1 MSIDDP
7 QHGKSGQPTLPLV
20 RLNLLLPFVE
30 EMDRLRVNTDTVL
43 GAHGITRSAVL
54 DPDLFVSV
62 NTIHRLL
69 EDAAAA
75 ANDPFFGV
83 HVGESLDFK
92 AWAPLVDAAQRAT
105 SLADFLT
112 RFILAASE
120 EASSARHCLEIEGAY
135 TFFRERRISE
145 PDITPS
151 QNDAFTAAYVLAIL
165 QNAIGQDW
173 DPKEVLLQVCTPAV
187 LPTGYH
193 GIQVAGGDNRGM
205 TIRFP
210 SRWLVHTI
218 EHSGILSSLAAS
230 TEKSRPPG
238 SFLDALRQTIAPHLG
253 SAELTV
259 DFVAQLSG
267 LSRQALQRRLKA
279 NGTTL
284 SQEIST
290 LKKQRAIED
299 LTHTDKPVATIGQAL
314 GFNNPATFTRA
325 FKTWTGQSPRDYRK
339 AHERR
344 MNGVQETKAGV

>member
-1 MSIDDP
+1 MSIDAP
-7 QHGKSGQPTLPLV
+7 KPAKSGEPKLPLV
-20 RLNLLLPFVE
+20 RLNLALPFVE
-30 EMDRLRVNTDTVL
+30 EMDRLGVKTASVL
-43 GAHGITRSAVL
+43 TKHGLTRRSVL
-54 DPDLFVSV
+54 DPNLFVSV
-62 NTIHRLL
+62 NIIHRLL

-83 HVGESLDFK
+83 HVGERLDFA
-92 AWAPLVDAAQRAT
+92 AWAPLIDAARQAI

-112 RFILAASE
+112 RFILAAGE
-120 EASSARHCLEIEGAY
+120 EASSARHCLQIEGEY
-135 TFFRERRISE
+135 TFFRERRIAE

-151 QNDAFTAAYVLAIL
+151 QNDAFTAAYVLAVL
-165 QNAIGQDW
+165 QYVIGQEW

-187 LPTGYH
+187 LPRDYH

-218 EHSGILSSLAAS
+218 EHSGFLPSSAPN

-259 DFVAQLSG
+259 DFVAQLGG
-267 LSRQALQRRLKA
+267 LSRQGLQRRLKA

-284 SQEIST
+284 SQEIRA
-290 LKKQRAIED
+290 LRKQRAIED
-299 LTHTDKPVATIGQAL
+299 LTHTDEPVATIGHAL
-314 GFNNPATFTRA
+314 GFNSPATFTRA
-325 FKTWTGQSPRDYRK
+325 FKAWTGQSPRDYRNT
-339 AHERR
+339 HERR
-344 MNGVQETKAGV
+344 INRLQETKVGV

>member
-1 MSIDDP
+1 MDVP
-7 QHGKSGQPTLPLV
+7 QHEKSVKPTLPLV
-20 RLNLLLPFVE
+20 RLSLALPFVE
-30 EMDRLRVNTDTVL
+30 EMDRLQINTDAVL
-43 GAHGITRSAVL
+43 GKHGLTQSAVL

-69 EDAAAA
+69 EDMAAA

-83 HVGESLDFK
+83 HVGESLDFMD
-92 AWAPLVDAAQRAT
+92 WAPLIDAAQRAAT
-105 SLADFLT
+105 LADFLT

-120 EASSARHCLEIEGAY
+120 EASSARHSLEILGAY

-151 QNDAFTAAYVLAIL
+151 QNDAFTAAYVLTIL
-165 QNAIGQDW
+165 QNAIGQEW
-173 DPKEVLLQVCTPAV
+173 DPKEVLLQVCNPTV
-187 LPTGYH
+187 LPTGYR

-218 EHSGILSSLAAS
+218 EHSGSISSPAAS
-230 TEKSRPPG
+230 TDKSHPPR
-238 SFLDALRQTIAPHLG
+238 SFLDAIRQTIAPHL
-253 SAELTV
+253 SNAELTV

-284 SQEIST
+284 SQEISM

-299 LTHTDKPVATIGQAL
+299 LTRTDNPVATIGQAL
-314 GFNNPATFTRA
+314 GFNSPATFTRA

-339 AHERR
+339 THERR
-344 MNGVQETKAGV
+344 ITDGVKSKETSVT